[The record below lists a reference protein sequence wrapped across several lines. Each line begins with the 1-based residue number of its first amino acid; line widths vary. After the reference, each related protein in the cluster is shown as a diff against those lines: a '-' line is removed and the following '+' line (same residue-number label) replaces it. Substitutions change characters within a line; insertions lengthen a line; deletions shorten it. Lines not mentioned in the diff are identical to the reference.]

1 MQSRPL
7 RPARPLRGAA
17 PAVILALAG
26 AILLSVLG
34 TASASAAELPEFNLL
49 GLNGGSDITQMN
61 MSTGEFS
68 GTAEIDGEHFT
79 IEGTET
85 GHESTSVF
93 TWIEEPAYKSTNT
106 DFYEILANGNVGG
119 EGSFSDTKG
128 THETYFGEI
137 DEPEAT
143 VPSKVSLS
151 CTNTDMNFTAYS
163 CTATVAGSGGVPTGN
178 ITMSASSGSFPSAS
192 QCVLTAGS
200 CSVSYQTP
208 ATGLASPI
216 TLTAVYS
223 ADATFKGSQ
232 GTGTLCG
239 SGGVSVTAAT
249 PRSSDPDGIVPGDTL
264 KLTGKGLCPGMS
276 VQVGN
281 EKAVVSVLGAQV
293 AADGTSATLTVPRL
307 ATTGTLTVKSA
318 GQSAALAEP
327 VTIDSFRNT
336 SALSFH
342 NIPAYDTTLAEFEAA
357 FGAGNVTYITGSD
370 PVDNLTPRAH
380 AAFEHFRRT
389 SFADGLCFGW
399 VFSALHFDA
408 GELSLAGYDPDA
420 TIPFDLSLTPALE
433 SLIATEFWKQFS
445 DQYQAWR
452 RGAAGQL
459 NSVPAL
465 ETALDPG
472 LGEEGERPEGVPM
485 TLFFYSANG
494 ASNLSALEAHEV
506 IAYATETQPA
516 VTPGEPEQLL
526 IYVAD
531 PNIQFESGED
541 STDGGL
547 HSEHVD
553 TSVVKVSYTSD
564 GQYTATYRGR
574 PVGVEASPRTVTNGS
589 LTPWAPK
596 GVLTSWISP
605 TGHLEGLRAGTGK
618 KLTVGDAEEGVF
630 SEPIVNEDSPVTESF
645 TAPLGAYSETL
656 SGAGEIGD
664 LIETSELSAEVEASP
679 GTDDVSVEPETDTIG
694 VEPASGAGAARA
706 TSRGHAG
713 TASPSKT
720 ATITLI
726 ASQANHSERT
736 ASVTGPAGE
745 ALSIDHGTLTVT
757 NHTARAA
764 AVTLLL
770 GSNAGTPQEF
780 RSASVSVPPRGRLT
794 ARPDWGSLERA
805 LTVTLTGGRRRTL
818 ANVERPPAATITRL
832 KAAVSARKLSVGVQ
846 VHVPALSV
854 GSGVSVELQLL
865 SGGRVSRTFVHRLAV
880 PARAG
885 VLSFTQALGAPPAGR
900 ATLRATAITSAAG
913 PAVTLA
919 RRERTTSL
927 R

>member
-1 MQSRPL
+1 M
-7 RPARPLRGAA
+7 
-17 PAVILALAG
+17 
-26 AILLSVLG
+26 
-34 TASASAAELPEFNLL
+34 
-49 GLNGGSDITQMN
+49 
-61 MSTGEFS
+61 
-68 GTAEIDGEHFT
+68 
-79 IEGTET
+79 
-85 GHESTSVF
+85 F
-93 TWIEEPAYKSTNT
+93 TWIEVIRYKSTNT

-119 EGSFSDTKG
+119 EGSFSDTNG

-151 CTNTDMNFTAYS
+151 CTNTDMNFMAYS

-192 QCVLTAGS
+192 QCVLAAGS

-223 ADATFKGSQ
+223 ADATFKVSQ
-232 GTGTLCG
+232 GTGTICG

-249 PRSSDPDGIVPGDTL
+249 PHSSDPDGIVPGDTL

-293 AADGTSATLTVPRL
+293 AADGTSATLTVPWL

-465 ETALDPG
+465 EHRA
-472 LGEEGERPEGVPM
+472 RPR
-485 TLFFYSANG
+485 SR
-494 ASNLSALEAHEV
+494 
-506 IAYATETQPA
+506 
-516 VTPGEPEQLL
+516 
-526 IYVAD
+526 
-531 PNIQFESGED
+531 
-541 STDGGL
+541 
-547 HSEHVD
+547 
-553 TSVVKVSYTSD
+553 
-564 GQYTATYRGR
+564 RGR
-574 PVGVEASPRTVTNGS
+574 RASRRGPDDPV
-589 LTPWAPK
+589 
-596 GVLTSWISP
+596 
-605 TGHLEGLRAGTGK
+605 
-618 KLTVGDAEEGVF
+618 
-630 SEPIVNEDSPVTESF
+630 
-645 TAPLGAYSETL
+645 
-656 SGAGEIGD
+656 
-664 LIETSELSAEVEASP
+664 
-679 GTDDVSVEPETDTIG
+679 
-694 VEPASGAGAARA
+694 
-706 TSRGHAG
+706 
-713 TASPSKT
+713 
-720 ATITLI
+720 
-726 ASQANHSERT
+726 
-736 ASVTGPAGE
+736 
-745 ALSIDHGTLTVT
+745 
-757 NHTARAA
+757 
-764 AVTLLL
+764 LLL
-770 GSNAGTPQEF
+770 GQ
-780 RSASVSVPPRGRLT
+780 RSKQP
-794 ARPDWGSLERA
+794 ER
-805 LTVTLTGGRRRTL
+805 
-818 ANVERPPAATITRL
+818 
-832 KAAVSARKLSVGVQ
+832 S
-846 VHVPALSV
+846 
-854 GSGVSVELQLL
+854 
-865 SGGRVSRTFVHRLAV
+865 
-880 PARAG
+880 
-885 VLSFTQALGAPPAGR
+885 
-900 ATLRATAITSAAG
+900 
-913 PAVTLA
+913 
-919 RRERTTSL
+919 
-927 R
+927 